1 MLLRSIW
8 QSATPLCINFYI
20 LIYLILV
27 TSVLIMC
34 NDLKKKNLFNIFK
47 KKKTELFKRLIT
59 NEGSFTPRHQQ
70 GCTNPSKILVW
81 PHNYTNQISF
91 ENVILHRCLLVFMRR
106 RSSHRRCSV
115 RKGVLKLALHY
126 PYNWNQ
132 LVVRHN

>member
-34 NDLKKKNLFNIFK
+34 NDLKKKNLFNIF

-91 ENVILHRCLLVFMRR
+91 ENVILYRCLLVFMRR